1 MTTLKLHLDAQERLR
16 RYLQPALEAIAQET
30 LTFLQEKLNQPG
42 SGVHHPGLPNPS
54 SNPGEYPAKQ
64 SGALLACL
72 GAAQLT
78 DGSWVVG
85 ALNSV
90 APVPVEAWALEFPAP
105 PNSPIDRNTVYGA
118 RPWLSKAHG
127 DPELHARIRG
137 ALNALTRP

>member
-1 MTTLKLHLDAQERLR
+1 MTRLKLHPDARERLR
-16 RYLQPALEAIAQET
+16 QYLQPALEVVASTT
-30 LTFLQEKLNQPG
+30 LVFLREKLNQPG
-42 SGVHHPGLPNPS
+42 SGVHHPGLPHPS

-72 GAAQLT
+72 GAIQLT

-90 APVPVEAWALEFPAP
+90 AAVPVEAWALEFPEP
-105 PNSPIDRNTVYGA
+105 PTSPVNRTTPYGA

-127 DPELHARIRG
+127 DPELHARIR
-137 ALNALTRP
+137 AALTNLQ

>member
-1 MTTLKLHLDAQERLR
+1 MTRLTLHPDAEERLR
-16 RYLQPALEAIAQET
+16 QYLQPALEAVADTT
-30 LTFLQEKLNQPG
+30 LAFLREKLNQPG

-72 GAAQLT
+72 GREQLA

-90 APVPVEAWALEFPAP
+90 APVPPEAWALEFPEP
-105 PNSPIDRNTVYGA
+105 PRSPINRTTAYGA
-118 RPWLSKAHG
+118 RPWLSKALG
-127 DPELHARIRG
+127 DTELHGRIRA
-137 ALNALTRP
+137 ALNVLQ